1 MLELFCFRIAIL
13 LYQIYRPMLPVALK
27 LPKIKDQNSKSK
39 WSGIMKPPR
48 IAFTR
53 LSTAFIP
60 SELRAETFINLYP
73 KKCWI
78 ENVLIYWFSWKS
90 YQLQCSIASSTGSI
104 NIPIINF
111 TKKRRH
117 RAFLGIKNFIN
128 RMKTRETARA
138 NVKHEINSKIMKKLI
153 FLKKLSTSWLD
164 SIINR

>member
-13 LYQIYRPMLPVALK
+13 LYQIYRPMLPVVLK

-39 WSGIMKPPR
+39 WSEITKPPR

-73 KKCWI
+73 KKFWI
-78 ENVLIYWFSWKS
+78 ENLLIYWFSWKS
-90 YQLQCSIASSTGSI
+90 YQLQCSIAPSTGSI

-138 NVKHEINSKIMKKLI
+138 NVKHEINSKIMKKSI